1 MTYYD
6 ELGVGPEATAEEIRE
21 AYKRLAKLLHP
32 DTQQDERVRH
42 VAACQMQR
50 LNHVYETLSHADRR
64 RLYNAGLESPL
75 LPVVFKAPPLPP
87 PPFPLHILLARRY
100 GSWVAGGLSVLG
112 LIWFIG
118 VAGSPTVTSVPEAAR
133 DARQKGTVPVPAHSA
148 QREASDYEQRL
159 QAELRKLRLERES
172 LERERDAALRRL
184 AEQPHKEARPAMTP
198 MVVPLL
204 EPGPPGGV
212 APAPAIGLSLP
223 AERPEP
229 ERLGDPGLVGTW
241 YFAGRSQSGASKA
254 LYAAEYIE
262 AVVEDGNGLLQGRY
276 RARYRIPDR
285 AIPPE
290 VQFTFEGRA
299 SKEGGSF
306 LWRGTDGSQGE
317 MRLKRLTPNTV
328 ELAWVASSLGKSMGL
343 GSGKAVLVRRL
354 DP

>member
-64 RLYNAGLESPL
+64 RLYNAGLEGPPL
-75 LPVVFKAPPLPP
+75 PMLFQPPPLPP
-87 PPFPLHILLARRY
+87 PPVPLPVLLARRY
-100 GSWVAGGLSVLG
+100 GSWVAGGLSVLV

-118 VAGSPTVTSVPEAAR
+118 AGASPTVTSTAEATR
-133 DARQKGTVPVPAHSA
+133 DGRQKGVSSTQTAH
-148 QREASDYEQRL
+148 RERPDYEERL
-159 QAELRKLRLERES
+159 EAELRKLRQEREL
-172 LERERDAALRRL
+172 LEQERDAALRRL
-184 AEQPHKEARPAMTP
+184 AEPLRKEPRPAMTP
-198 MVVPLL
+198 MLAPLP
-204 EPGPPGGV
+204 EPEMPGGV
-212 APAPAIGLSLP
+212 IQAPAPVSGSQVEL
-223 AERPEP
+223 REP
-229 ERLGDPGLVGTW
+229 EGPADPGLVGTW
-241 YFAGRSQSGASKA
+241 YFAGRRQSGASKT

-262 AVVEDGNGLLQGRY
+262 AVVEDDNGLLLGRY

-285 AIPPE
+285 AISPE
-290 VQFTFEGRA
+290 VQFTFEGRG
-299 SKEGGSF
+299 SKETGNF
-306 LWRGTDGSQGE
+306 LWRGSDGSQGE
-317 MRLKRLTPNTV
+317 MRLTLLTPNTV